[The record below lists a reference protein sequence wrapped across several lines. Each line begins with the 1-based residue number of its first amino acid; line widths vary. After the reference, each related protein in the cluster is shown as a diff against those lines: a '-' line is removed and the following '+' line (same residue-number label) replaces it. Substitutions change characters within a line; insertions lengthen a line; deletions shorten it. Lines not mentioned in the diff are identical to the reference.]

1 MKPMFHE
8 SEDNS
13 FRIPGSL
20 MLAHPHLTDPNFVK
34 SVILMTAHEE
44 DGSLGVVVNKFA
56 GQKLGEVDA
65 SFRDYGLGNV
75 PLYIGGPVATD
86 QVILG
91 GWKIDPVLGSFKL
104 FFGLEPALAASKL
117 DEDPD
122 ISLRAFR
129 GYAGWGKGQ
138 LESELSNNA
147 WVLSD
152 MDSQA
157 LSELEGDDLWRHVII
172 NINLELGLMSLAPEH
187 PEVN

>member
-1 MKPMFHE
+1 
-8 SEDNS
+8 
-13 FRIPGSL
+13 
-20 MLAHPHLTDPNFVK
+20 MLAHPHLTDPNFVR

-44 DGSLGVVVNKFA
+44 DGSLGVVVNKFS

-91 GWKIDPVLGSFKL
+91 GWKIDPVVGSFKL

-129 GYAGWGKGQ
+129 GYAGWGEGQ

-147 WVLSD
+147 WVVSD

>member
-8 SEDNS
+8 SEDNL

-20 MLAHPHLTDPNFVK
+20 MLAHPHLIDPNFVR
-34 SVILMTAHEE
+34 SVILMTAHKE

-91 GWKIDPVLGSFKL
+91 GWKIDPVLGSLKL

-147 WVLSD
+147 WVVSD

-157 LSELEGDDLWRHVII
+157 LAELEGDDLWRHIII

>member
-65 SFRDYGLGNV
+65 SFRDYG
-75 PLYIGGPVATD
+75 
-86 QVILG
+86 
-91 GWKIDPVLGSFKL
+91 WKIDPVLGSFKL

-147 WVLSD
+147 WVVSD